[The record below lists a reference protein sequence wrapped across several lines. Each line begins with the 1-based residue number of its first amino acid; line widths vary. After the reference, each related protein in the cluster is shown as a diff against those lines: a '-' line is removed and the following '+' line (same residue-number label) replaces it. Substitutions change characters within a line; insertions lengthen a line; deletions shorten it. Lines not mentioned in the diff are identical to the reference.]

1 MRLLLP
7 LLIALLGIGLIAGCG
22 GGDEADSGTDVNQ
35 LLDETFSG
43 GKDINSGRIDLGL
56 RVESQGG
63 EQSGPVTI
71 DISGPFQSEGEGRLP
86 RFQISASLQGAGENL
101 EAGVTSTGDAGY
113 VNLQG
118 TDYQVSRMVFQ
129 QFKAGFEQ
137 TQQQDQQ
144 EGQSLA
150 SLGIDPRRW
159 LTNARNAGE
168 SEVGGTET
176 IKITGGVDVGRLLDD
191 VNTALERTRSLG
203 LQGAEE
209 LPERLTEEQK
219 RQATEAVRNLA
230 VEIHTG
236 KEDKILRR
244 MLIRLDLQAPEGT
257 DTLGVS
263 SARIALDLSLL
274 ELNEDQEI
282 TAPESPRPFEE
293 LVGSLGGLGLGG
305 AGGGAG
311 GGGGGG
317 ASQENLQKYS
327 QCIQAAGNDTQKARE
342 CSELLTP

>member
-1 MRLLLP
+1 VRLLLP
-7 LLIALLGIGLIAGCG
+7 LLIVVLVPGLVAGCG
-22 GGDEADSGTDVNQ
+22 GGDDADSGTDVNR
-35 LLDETFSG
+35 LLDQTFSG
-43 GKDINSGRIDLGL
+43 GKDINSGRLDLGL

-63 EQSGPVTI
+63 EQSGPLTV

-86 RFQISASLQGAGENL
+86 KFQIAASLQGAGENL

-113 VNLQG
+113 VSLQG

-137 TQQQDQQ
+137 TQEQNRQ
-144 EGQSLA
+144 EGQSFA

-191 VNTALERTRSLG
+191 VNAALERARSLG

-209 LPERLTEEQK
+209 LPERLTDEQK
-219 RQATEAVRNLA
+219 RQAAEAVRNLA

-244 MLIRLDLQAPEGT
+244 MRITLDLQAPEGT
-257 DTLGVS
+257 DLGVG
-263 SARIALDLSLL
+263 SARVALDLSLL

-282 TAPESPRPFEE
+282 SAPESPRPFEE

-305 AGGGAG
+305 GGADGG

-317 ASQENLQKYS
+317 ASQENLEKYS
-327 QCIQAAGNDTQKARE
+327 QCIQDAGNDTQKARE
-342 CSELLTP
+342 CAQLLTP